1 MIDRDYQGGALR
13 GLRIL
18 VIEDSWH
25 VAFAIKNVLEAED
38 ATVIGPAGNLKDA
51 WALAHA
57 EPCPIALV
65 DINLNGEMTYDL
77 LDDLVAKGVKVI
89 ATTGYQLADG
99 VREKV
104 AYVLEKPFDPA
115 DLVTKISSLVNR

>member
-1 MIDRDYQGGALR
+1 MIDHDYQGGALR

-25 VAFAIKNVLEAED
+25 VAFAIKNVLEAEE

-51 WALAHA
+51 WALSRA

-65 DINLNGEMTYDL
+65 DINLNGEMAYDL
-77 LDDLVAKGVKVI
+77 MDELVAKGVKVI
-89 ATTGYQLADG
+89 ATTGYELTDT

-104 AYVLEKPFDPA
+104 AYVLEKPFDPV
-115 DLVTKISSLVNR
+115 DLVAKISSLRGR